1 MNLSMKW
8 LKEFVDID
16 VSPKE
21 FAEKMTMSGSKVEK
35 YEVEG
40 ENLNRVV
47 VGKVLSIEK
56 HPDADKLVIC
66 MVDVGES
73 EPIQIVT
80 GAKNLKLNDVVP
92 VALDGSTLT
101 DGTKIKKGKLRGVVS
116 CGMMCSLAELGL
128 SKNDFP
134 YACVVYTSDAA
145 DERPIVHFCIIRL

>member
-92 VALDGSTLT
+92 VALDGST
-101 DGTKIKKGKLRGVVS
+101 
-116 CGMMCSLAELGL
+116 
-128 SKNDFP
+128 
-134 YACVVYTSDAA
+134 
-145 DERPIVHFCIIRL
+145 